1 MHPQPSSRRLPPWFK
16 IRLRAGGQ
24 LNVVRGLI
32 STHKLHTVCQSAA
45 CPNQAE
51 CWNEGTATF
60 MVLGNV
66 CTRGCGFCNVP
77 KGVPQGLDRDEPDRV
92 AAAVAALKLKYAV
105 VTSVTRD
112 DLVDG
117 GAEIFAQTIQAI
129 RSTSPECRIE
139 VLIPDFKGSE
149 PSLRIVLDA
158 KPDILNHNLETVPSL
173 YARVRPQA
181 GYRRSLELLSRARAS
196 GAVTKTGLMLGLGE
210 EKEEILAVMR
220 DLRDIGC
227 AILTMG
233 QYLQPGKTH
242 LTVEKYY
249 HPDEFAALR
258 DQALAL
264 GFRQVVAGPLVRS
277 SYHAEKYGTASP
289 G

>member
-1 MHPQPSSRRLPPWFK
+1 MHSQPSTRRLPPWFK

-24 LNVVRGLI
+24 LNTVRSLI
-32 STHKLHTVCQSAA
+32 LTNKLHTVCQSAA
-45 CPNQAE
+45 CPNQTE
-51 CWNEGTATF
+51 CWNAGTATF

-66 CTRGCGFCNVP
+66 CTRGCRFCNVP
-77 KGVPQGLDRDEPDRV
+77 KGVPHGMDQDEPDRV
-92 AAAVAALKLKYAV
+92 ADAVAALKLKYAV

-117 GAEIFAQTIQAI
+117 GAEIFARTIQAI
-129 RSTSPECRIE
+129 RLKSPECRVE
-139 VLIPDFKGSE
+139 VLIPDFQGSE
-149 PSLRIVLDA
+149 PSLRIVLGA

-173 YARVRPQA
+173 YSRVRPQA
-181 GYRRSLELLSRARAS
+181 DYRRSLGLLSRAGDS

-210 EKEEILAVMR
+210 EKEELLAVMR
-220 DLRDIGC
+220 DLRGIGC
-227 AILTMG
+227 SILTLG

-242 LTVEKYY
+242 LAVEKYY
-249 HPDEFAALR
+249 HPDEFTVLR

-264 GFRQVVAGPLVRS
+264 GFRHVVAGPLVRS
-277 SYHAEKYGTASP
+277 SYHAEKYGTASH